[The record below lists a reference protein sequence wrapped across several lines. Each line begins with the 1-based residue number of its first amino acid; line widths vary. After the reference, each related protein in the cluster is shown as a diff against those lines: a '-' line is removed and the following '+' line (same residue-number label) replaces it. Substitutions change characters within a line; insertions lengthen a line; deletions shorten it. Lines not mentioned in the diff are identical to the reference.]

1 MKSLTPVILSLM
13 LIPVATLSSF
23 HNAFAE
29 TSDIIIQAGSA
40 TPGCEVEGICW
51 DPSTIEV
58 AVGTTV
64 IWTNKDAAGHTVTSG
79 NAGDV
84 DSGSLF
90 DSTKD
95 PSGFLIKPE
104 TTSQHTFDTAGEF
117 PYCCQVHPWMV
128 GMLIVTEG
136 MQEFQPMIEGLTD
149 GDSVNVQIAWTP
161 VEIEPDMP
169 VEFKLRL
176 LDTATGEPIND
187 GIFDF
192 MLIREGIHITHRSLQ
207 KTTDGFSTQSFTF
220 SPAQTGSVTLRLEN
234 VDNRGEAVEF
244 SINIVPEFP
253 VALVGVLMAITF
265 AGAIFAARKYRLLI
279 TH

>member
-1 MKSLTPVILSLM
+1 MKSLTLVILSLM

-23 HNAFAE
+23 HNTFAE
-29 TSDIIIQAGSA
+29 TSDVIIQAGSA
-40 TPGCEVEGICW
+40 TPGCEVEDICW

-104 TTSQHTFDTAGEF
+104 TTWQHTFDTAGEF
-117 PYCCQVHPWMV
+117 PYFCQVHPWMV

-161 VEIEPDMP
+161 AEIEPDMP

-176 LDTATGEPIND
+176 LDATTGEPIND

-207 KTTDGFSTQSFTF
+207 KTADGFSTQSFTF

-244 SINIVPEFP
+244 SINVVPEFP